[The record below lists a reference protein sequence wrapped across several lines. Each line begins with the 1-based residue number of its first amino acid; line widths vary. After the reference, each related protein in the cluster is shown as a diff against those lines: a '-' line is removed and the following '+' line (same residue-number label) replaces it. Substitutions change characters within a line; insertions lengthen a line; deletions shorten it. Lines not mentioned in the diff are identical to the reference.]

1 MGTLGSLAEEGPLP
15 LGPFG
20 LDPAL
25 WAVLRLV
32 IAIVGA
38 LFLVF
43 NGALAQIYLERK
55 IQAIIQDRVGPIH
68 TGPWGLLQTVADAIK
83 LLGKEDIRA
92 KLTDR
97 WFFLA
102 APAIVFSPMLASYAV
117 LPFGATIVG
126 ADLNIGL
133 LYLTTLGSMTVLG
146 IVIAGW
152 ASNNKYS
159 LIGGLRSAGQLISY
173 EVPQILSLVTVVL
186 VVGSLS
192 LTHIVDS
199 QVDWRINALILP
211 LTLVTYFIAGLA
223 ETNRNPFDLPEAE
236 SELVAGF
243 LTEYSG
249 MRWGLFFVA
258 EYGEVT
264 VVSSIVTTLWFGG
277 WHGPWTDVHPVLGP
291 LLGVLWFTLK
301 TYFFVLVFMWV
312 RATLPRFRIDQ
323 LMSLCWKFL
332 IPVTLTNLLVTAA
345 LVLAFPQ
352 SLIPVAIANW
362 VLLFLVVA
370 AVPFLQRR
378 RLAALR
384 RRLETRRPA
393 TFVSAERPG

>member
-1 MGTLGSLAEEGPLP
+1 MP

-20 LDPAL
+20 IDPAP
-25 WAVLRLV
+25 WAVIRLILMV
-32 IAIVGA
+32 
-38 LFLVF
+38 LFAVMLVF

-55 IQAIIQDRVGPIH
+55 IQAIIQDRLGPIH
-68 TGPWGLLQTVADAIK
+68 TGPWGLLQTVADAVK

-92 KLTDR
+92 RLTDR

-102 APAIVFSPMLASYAV
+102 APAIVFSPMIASYAV
-117 LPFGATIVG
+117 MPFAPGVQG

-192 LTHIVDS
+192 MSKIVDS
-199 QVDWRINALILP
+199 QPGFAINLIVLP
-211 LTLVTYFIAGLA
+211 LAFVTYFIAGLA

-264 VVSSIVTTLWFGG
+264 VVSAIVTTLWLGG
-277 WHGPWTDVHPVLGP
+277 WHGPWTDIHPVLGP
-291 LLGVLWFTLK
+291 ALGVLWFTMK
-301 TYFFVLVFMWV
+301 TYLFVLIFMWI

-323 LMSLCWKFL
+323 LMSFCWKFL
-332 IPVTLTNLLVTAA
+332 IPVTLTNVTVSAILL
-345 LVLAFPQ
+345 LAFPTT
-352 SLIPVAIANW
+352 LVPVAIANW
-362 VLLFLVVA
+362 LLLIA
-370 AVPFLQRR
+370 AMLAVPFFQRR
-378 RLAALR
+378 RLIALR
-384 RRLETRRPA
+384 QRLETQPPRSYASP
-393 TFVSAERPG
+393 ERAG

>member
-1 MGTLGSLAEEGPLP
+1 VPV
-15 LGPFG
+15 GPFG
-20 LDPAL
+20 LDPAI

-32 IAIVGA
+32 IAILLAVG
-38 LFLVF
+38 LVF

-68 TGPWGLLQTVADAIK
+68 TGPWGLLQTFADAIK

-92 KLTDR
+92 GLTDH

-102 APAIVFSPMLASYAV
+102 APAIVFSPMLASYV
-117 LPFGATIVG
+117 VIPFAPGVVG

-133 LYLTTLGSMTVLG
+133 LYLSTLGSMTVLG

-192 LTHIVDS
+192 LTQIVDS
-199 QVDWRINALILP
+199 QPGIFINVLILP
-211 LTLVTYFIAGLA
+211 LAFVTYFIAGLA

-264 VVSSIVTTLWFGG
+264 VVSSILTTLWLGG
-277 WHGPWTDVHPVLGP
+277 WHGPFTDVNPIIGP
-291 LLGVLWFTLK
+291 ALGVLWFTLK
-301 TYFFVLVFMWV
+301 TYFFVLVFMWI

-332 IPVTLTNLLVTAA
+332 IPVTLTNLMVTAT
-345 LVLAFPQ
+345 LLLAFPDQ
-352 SLIPVAIANW
+352 KLPVAVANW
-362 VLLFLVVA
+362 ALLVVFAA
-370 AVPFLQRR
+370 AVPYLQRR

-384 RRLETRRPA
+384 QRLEMRRVALA
-393 TFVSAERPG
+393 TAERPG

>member
-1 MGTLGSLAEEGPLP
+1 MVP
-15 LGPFG
+15 GPFG
-20 LDPAL
+20 LDPSL
-25 WAVLRLV
+25 WAILRLV
-32 IAIVGA
+32 IAIA
-38 LFLVF
+38 LAAALVF

-68 TGPWGLLQTVADAIK
+68 TGPWGLLQTFADAIK

-92 KLTDR
+92 KLTDH

-102 APAIVFSPMLASYAV
+102 APAIVFAPMLASYV
-117 LPFGATIVG
+117 VIPFAPGFVG

-133 LYLTTLGSMTVLG
+133 LYMTTLGSMTVLG

-159 LIGGLRSAGQLISY
+159 LMGGLRSAGQLISY

-192 LTHIVDS
+192 MTKIVDS
-199 QVDWRINALILP
+199 QQGLVVNLLILP
-211 LTLVTYFIAGLA
+211 LAFVTYFISGLA
-223 ETNRNPFDLPEAE
+223 ETNRVPFDLPEAE

-264 VVSSIVTTLWFGG
+264 VVSAILTTLWLGG
-277 WHGPWTDVHPVLGP
+277 WHGPFVDIHPLLGP
-291 LLGVLWFTLK
+291 ALGVLWFTLK
-301 TYFFVLVFMWV
+301 TYFFVLVFMWI

-323 LMSLCWKFL
+323 LMSFCWKLL
-332 IPVTLTNLLVTAA
+332 IPVTLTNLLVTAI
-345 LVLAFPQ
+345 LLLIYPTSV
-352 SLIPVAIANW
+352 IPVAIANW
-362 VLLFLVVA
+362 LMLFTFA
-370 AVPFLQRR
+370 AGVPYLQRR
-378 RLAALR
+378 RLSALR
-384 RRLETRRPA
+384 ARL
-393 TFVSAERPG
+393 SARAAA

>member
-1 MGTLGSLAEEGPLP
+1 MVP
-15 LGPFG
+15 GPFG
-20 LDPAL
+20 IDPL
-25 WAVLRLV
+25 IWAPLRLV
-32 IAIVGA
+32 IAILPAAG
-38 LFLVF
+38 LVF

-68 TGPWGLLQTVADAIK
+68 TGPWGLLQTLADAIK

-92 KLTDR
+92 RLTDR

-102 APAIVFSPMLASYAV
+102 APAIVFSPMLASFV
-117 LPFGATIVG
+117 VIPFAPGVIG

-186 VVGSLS
+186 LVGSLS
-192 LTHIVDS
+192 TTKIVDS
-199 QVDWRINALILP
+199 QPGFGINLLILP
-211 LTLVTYFIAGLA
+211 LAFVTYFIAGLA

-264 VVSSIVTTLWFGG
+264 VVSGIVTTLWLGG
-277 WHGPWTDVHPVLGP
+277 WHGPFTDIHPLLGP
-291 LLGVLWFTLK
+291 ALGVLWFTLK
-301 TYFFVLVFMWV
+301 TYFFVLVFMWI

-323 LMSLCWKFL
+323 LMSFCWKFL
-332 IPVTLTNLLVTAA
+332 IPVTLVNLLVTAI
-345 LVLAFPQ
+345 LVLAFPT
-352 SLIPVAIANW
+352 SLVPVAIANW
-362 VLLFLVVA
+362 ILLFVFA
-370 AVPFLQRR
+370 ASIPFLQRR
-378 RLAALR
+378 RLVSLRARLAAH
-384 RRLETRRPA
+384 
-393 TFVSAERPG
+393 

>member
-1 MGTLGSLAEEGPLP
+1 MAP
-15 LGPFG
+15 GPFD
-20 LDPAL
+20 LDPAI

-32 IAIVGA
+32 IAVLLAVG
-38 LFLVF
+38 LVF

-68 TGPWGLLQTVADAIK
+68 TGPWGLLQTFADAIK

-92 KLTDR
+92 RLTDR

-102 APAIVFSPMLASYAV
+102 APAIVFSPMLASFV
-117 LPFGATIVG
+117 VIPFAPGVMG

-192 LTHIVDS
+192 TTKIVDS
-199 QVDWRINALILP
+199 QPGFLINLLILP
-211 LTLVTYFIAGLA
+211 LAFVTYFIAGLA

-264 VVSSIVTTLWFGG
+264 VVSGIVTTLWLGG
-277 WHGPWTDVHPVLGP
+277 WHGPFTDIHPLLGPVLG
-291 LLGVLWFTLK
+291 VLYFTLK
-301 TYFFVLVFMWV
+301 TYFLVLVFMWI

-323 LMSLCWKFL
+323 LMSLCWKLL
-332 IPVTLTNLLVTAA
+332 IPVTLTNVMVTAV
-345 LVLAFPQ
+345 LLLAFPD

-362 VLLFLVVA
+362 LMLLGVVA
-370 AVPFLQRR
+370 LVPYLQRR
-378 RLAALR
+378 RLATLRARLAGERAPALHAGQ
-384 RRLETRRPA
+384 P
-393 TFVSAERPG
+393 